1 MAVEPPKRSTVYLDA
16 DLHRA
21 LKLQA
26 AETSSN
32 ISALVNSALK
42 DALRE
47 DRDDL
52 AEFDAR
58 AGEPTL
64 SFQQLLNRLDLEGK
78 LSSDRETR

>member
-42 DALRE
+42 DAFRA

-58 AGEPTL
+58 AKEQTL
-64 SFQQLLNRLDLEGK
+64 TFQELVNRLDLGDE
-78 LSSDRETR
+78 L